1 MRGAGAVSDYSLDR
15 IRKMR
20 ADVAVAAGVLVS
32 DVAIAVSA
40 GSVLIDV
47 TIIVASSATA
57 SVVSSTITRKLTSAS
72 TYVTS
77 PLITPP
83 APSLP
88 APPCL
93 PLTLSHPDLTSWHSA
108 SAIFTS
114 AVVSIEAVVAQ
125 PQTTEPTPA
134 GGLGTAAIVGIAAG
148 GGVVGLLV
156 LALMY
161 ARCCRESGS
170 SANMPAAP
178 RASGKRSFAGNA
190 A

>member
-77 PLITPP
+77 PLSLLPL
-83 APSLP
+83 ASLP

-114 AVVSIEAVVAQ
+114 AVVSIEAQWLSRVDDGADSRRWAWDCGDRGHRGGRRCGGA
-125 PQTTEPTPA
+125 TGA
-134 GGLGTAAIVGIAAG
+134 GSHVCTMLLREWILGK
-148 GGVVGLLV
+148 
-156 LALMY
+156 Y
-161 ARCCRESGS
+161 ACG
-170 SANMPAAP
+170 AP
-178 RASGKRSFAGNA
+178 RVREAFLRR
-190 A
+190 